1 MILLLG
7 FAFLSGLVTILAPC
21 IWPLLP
27 IILSSSIAGN
37 GGHRRPLGI
46 TLGIMASFTIF
57 TLSVSYLV
65 KFLHLDPNILRIFAV
80 VVISLL
86 GVAMIVPGF
95 TKIMEIGIS
104 RLTSRFGTSG
114 QEQGSGFGAGFVTG
128 LSLGLVWSPCA
139 GPILAAIATLAATG
153 QVSFQVILVTLAY
166 VTGVGIPLFVFAY
179 AGQRFLKNS
188 RRLSPYTG
196 RIQQAFGVVMILTA
210 VLIYT
215 NKVQD
220 FQLALANRFPAL
232 DAVFNGFETSDV
244 VTKQLTNL
252 KGGAESLF
260 TVTTD
265 PRDLFNANV
274 PAPEFTG
281 ITQWL
286 NNPSGTGTESKPIT
300 LESLKGKVVLVDFWT
315 YTCINC
321 VRTLPHV
328 TSWYDKYKDSGFVV
342 IGVHTPEFAFEK
354 ETANVLSAI
363 SKFNIHY
370 PVAQDN
376 DYATWNAYTN
386 QYWPAE
392 YLIDAKGIVRR
403 THFGEGEYDQMEL
416 AIQNLLKEAGQNV
429 DTKIQSMPDET
440 PVSRISPE
448 TYLGA
453 KRMLYLF
460 PNGKVDEGEQAFE
473 TPSAI
478 PVNSFA
484 FGGTWNITPEYA
496 EAKKNASI
504 SYTFNAGHVYLVIKK
519 GSATTGKVKVILD
532 GKTID
537 SSMSG
542 ADVTDGMITIDSDRL
557 YDIVD
562 LRGKTEQHKLLLIFE
577 SPGLE
582 AFAYTFG

>member
-7 FAFLSGLVTILAPC
+7 FAFISGLVTILAPC

-46 TLGIMASFTIF
+46 TLGIMLSFTIF

-80 VVISLL
+80 VVLTIL

-114 QEQGSGFGAGFVTG
+114 QEQGTGFSAGFLTG

-166 VTGVGIPLFVFAY
+166 VTGVGIPLFIFAY
-179 AGQRFLKNS
+179 AGQKFLTGS
-188 RRLSPYTG
+188 RKLSPYTG
-196 RIQQAFGVVMILTA
+196 RIQQVFGVVMILTA

-220 FQLALANRFPAL
+220 FQVTLANRFPVL
-232 DAVFNGFETSDV
+232 DKVFKGFEASNI
-244 VTKQLTNL
+244 VTKQLSTL
-252 KGGAESLF
+252 KGSAQSLF
-260 TVTTD
+260 TASSNTD
-265 PRDLFNANV
+265 DLFNTNT
-274 PAPEFTG
+274 PAPEFSG
-281 ITQWL
+281 INQWL
-286 NNPSGTGTESKPIT
+286 NNPNGAGIESKPLT
-300 LESLKGKVVLVDFWT
+300 LADLKGKVVLVDFWT

-328 TSWYDKYKDSGFVV
+328 TSWYDKYKESGFVV

-354 ETANVLSAI
+354 ETLNVQAAI
-363 SKFNIHY
+363 NKFKIHY

-392 YLIDAKGIVRR
+392 YLIDAKGTVRR
-403 THFGEGEYDQMEL
+403 THFGEGEYDKMEL
-416 AIQNLLKEAGQNV
+416 AIQSLLKEAGKKVNTNV
-429 DTKIQSMPDET
+429 ESMPDET
-440 PVSRISPE
+440 PHAQTSPE
-448 TYLGA
+448 TYVGS
-453 KRMLYLF
+453 KRLEYYV
-460 PNGKVDEGEQAFE
+460 GGSVSDGEQ
-473 TPSAI
+473 T
-478 PVNSFA
+478 FA
-484 FGGTWNITPEYA
+484 TQATVPRNQFSYGGTWKIAPEYA
-496 EAKKNASI
+496 EAGKNASLT
-504 SYTFNAGHVYLVIKK
+504 YAFQAGHVYVVIKK
-519 GSATTGKVKVILD
+519 GTAVNGKVKVILD
-532 GKTID
+532 GKTIPGE
-537 SSMSG
+537 MSG
-542 ADVTDGMITIDSDRL
+542 KDVKDGVISIDGDRL

-562 LRGKTEQHKLLLIFE
+562 LQGKNEQHTLLLQFE
-577 SPGLE
+577 TPGLQ